1 MIRKEA
7 VSDEAAFFLHVRI
20 VWLLWIIWLL
30 AVSLLAVSLGERLG
44 VWLLAHTHSGIDGLG
59 ASAFAAEVISRECP
73 AVGACPG
80 ADDLALSSAL
90 AAEVE
95 VID

>member
-1 MIRKEA
+1 MRQP
-7 VSDEAAFFLHVRI
+7 FFLHVRI
-20 VWLLWIIWLL
+20 VRLLWIIWLL
-30 AVSLLAVSLGERLG
+30 AVSLGKGLG
-44 VWLLAHTHSGIDGLG
+44 VRLLAHTHSGIDGLG
-59 ASAFAAEVISRECP
+59 ASTFAAEVISRESP

-90 AAEVE
+90 ATEVE

>member
-1 MIRKEA
+1 LK
-7 VSDEAAFFLHVRI
+7 SKVRI
-20 VWLLWIIWLL
+20 VWLLWIIRLL
-30 AVSLLAVSLGERLG
+30 AVRLLAVSLGERLG
-44 VWLLAHTHSGIDGLG
+44 VCLLAHCITHTLISGLG
-59 ASAFAAEVISRECP
+59 ASAFAAEVISRKSP
-73 AVGACPG
+73 AVRACPG